1 MTYGLG
7 RAFDFN
13 KAHTAVSSNGKPLM
27 VTEAGNLN
35 ASLLASLVD
44 CVGAVNL
51 YLMYAKGQN
60 EDSNERRRLELTVTG
75 LPST

>member
-35 ASLLASLVD
+35 ASLLTSLVD

-51 YLMYAKGQN
+51 
-60 EDSNERRRLELTVTG
+60 
-75 LPST
+75 